1 MEYKVGDMVWI
12 NSKSMDAIEDD
23 SGTGGGYRGEP
34 IEVKLI
40 KLTPKRF
47 KISWDRF
54 AKENGEICDDP
65 VIICVKNVFKT
76 WEEAS
81 CSK

>member
-1 MEYKVGDMVWI
+1 MNKMEYKVGDMVWI

-23 SGTGGGYRGEP
+23 GGTGEA
-34 IEVKLI
+34 IEVKII

-54 AKENGEICDDP
+54 AKESGEICDDP

-76 WEEAS
+76 WEEAEED
-81 CSK
+81 